1 MKSEAR
7 TSTSWDTKADLATLK
22 ARLDPARIPAHVAI
36 IMDGNGRWAN
46 MKGEDR
52 LFGHWQ
58 GYRALKEIVSVADEL
73 GVRHLTVF
81 GFSTENWRRP
91 EAEVGGLM
99 QLMQAA
105 MQAEV
110 EELVQN
116 QVHIR
121 VSGRLSDLPETL
133 RETFESAMARTAHF
147 GGMTFNLAINYGGRA
162 EIADAVRRIADAV
175 QQGKIAPEEVSEEL
189 LSAHM
194 YAPDLPDPDLLIRT
208 AGEMRISNFLLWG
221 IAYSEIWVT
230 PTLWP
235 DFTPTLFV
243 DALEDYQG
251 RIRKFG
257 AWSTLETDRHSRL
270 DGEHRNPDPGCRS
283 PIAGTASGD
292 RPLGLSQ

>member
-1 MKSEAR
+1 MNSLLSEHPPI
-7 TSTSWDTKADLATLK
+7 ADGDFGIEALK
-22 ARLDPARIPAHVAI
+22 ARLDPARLPAHVAI

-46 MKGEDR
+46 AQGQDR

-58 GYRALKEIVSVADEL
+58 GYRALKEIVSTADAL

-99 QLMQAA
+99 HLMQAA

-110 EELVQN
+110 EDLIQN
-116 QVHIR
+116 HVRIH
-121 VSGRLSDLPETL
+121 VSGRLQDLPDAL
-133 RETFESAMARTAHF
+133 RETFAGAVRRTAGF
-147 GGMTFNLAINYGGRA
+147 TGLTFNLAINYGGRA
-162 EIADAVRRIADAV
+162 EIADAVRRIAEAV
-175 QQGKIAPEEVSEEL
+175 RRGEVDPAGVTEEM

-235 DFTPTLFV
+235 DFTPALFT
-243 DALEDYQG
+243 DALEDYQ
-251 RIRKFG
+251 RRTRKFG
-257 AWSTLETDRHSRL
+257 AVV
-270 DGEHRNPDPGCRS
+270 P
-283 PIAGTASGD
+283 
-292 RPLGLSQ
+292 